1 LTGHE
6 SGRSRRKSKGEKV
19 TTVDASRYIA
29 VEGVLGVGK
38 TSLCEQLA
46 KELNARLVLEA
57 AEENPFL
64 EKFYQDIRGYAFQTQ
79 IFFLLSRYRQQ
90 LEIAQGDLFRRSL
103 VCDYLFAKDRIFA
116 YLTLDENELNLYE
129 RLCSLLR
136 DQILKPDLVIYLQA
150 SSEVL
155 LQRLA
160 RRGREFEKNFDREYL
175 EKLNQA
181 YNYYF
186 FHYQETPLLVVNTN
200 EIDFVRDP
208 QDLQD
213 LLAYIRTMGK
223 GTQYYH
229 PRGSAK

>member
-1 LTGHE
+1 VE
-6 SGRSRRKSKGEKV
+6 S
-19 TTVDASRYIA
+19 SRYIV

-38 TSLCEQLA
+38 TSLCEQMA

-64 EKFYQDIRGYAFQTQ
+64 AKFYQDMRGYAFQAQ
-79 IFFLLSRYRQQ
+79 IFFLLNRYRQQ
-90 LEIAQGDLFRRSL
+90 LEITQGDLFRRNM
-103 VCDYLFAKDRIFA
+103 VCDYHFAKDRIFA

-150 SSEVL
+150 STDVL

-160 RRGREFEKNFDREYL
+160 RRGRSFEKGISKEYL

-200 EIDFVRDP
+200 EIDFVRNP

-213 LLAYIRTMGK
+213 LIAYIRTMGK

-229 PRGSAK
+229 PRGNGV